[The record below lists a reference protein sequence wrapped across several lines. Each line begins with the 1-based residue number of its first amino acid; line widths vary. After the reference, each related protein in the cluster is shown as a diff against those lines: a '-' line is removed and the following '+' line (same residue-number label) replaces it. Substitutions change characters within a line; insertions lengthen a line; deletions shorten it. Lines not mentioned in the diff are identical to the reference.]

1 MMLKPSDAYT
11 AQFTTHATETGA
23 ATNADALPTANA
35 TRNGTDD
42 ASFVLTVTNLAT
54 GRYKIT
60 GSVPASYVDGDL
72 VQIVVNATIDS
83 TSDTAIVDH
92 FIIDSKRTG
101 DLVDFDPATQ
111 SVNIGKWA
119 DEDVSVTDFSVLSN
133 LDVPLSSRST
143 FDPTSESVTVENLTA
158 NALTDFFTTNTGST
172 FSAAVA
178 GSLVK
183 EIVDKVITD
192 SSSRDW
198 SDTEKQQIR
207 YRLGLDGDMDSPV
220 TNGDLSDIKT
230 ILQAAT
236 RK

>member
-23 ATNADALPTANA
+23 PTNADTLPTANA

-42 ASFVLTVTNLAT
+42 AGFVLTVTNLAT

-60 GSVPASYVDGDL
+60 GSVPASYVEGDL
-72 VQIVVNATIDS
+72 VQIVVNATVDS

-92 FIIDSKRTG
+92 FIIDSKRIS
-101 DLVDFDPATQ
+101 DLVDFNPASQ
-111 SVNIGKWA
+111 SVNVGKWA
-119 DEDVSVTDFSVLSN
+119 DVNVSVTDFGVLSN
-133 LDVPLSSRST
+133 LDATVSSRST
-143 FDPTSESVTVENLTA
+143 FDPSSDSVLVESLTT
-158 NALTDFFTTNTGST
+158 NALADFFTTNTGST
-172 FSAAVA
+172 FIAAIA

-183 EIVDKVITD
+183 EIVDNITTNSG
-192 SSSRDW
+192 SSDW
-198 SDTEKQQIR
+198 TDTEKQQIR
-207 YRLGLDGDMDSPV
+207 YRLCLDGDTNSPA
-220 TNGDLSDIKT
+220 TNGDLTDIKT